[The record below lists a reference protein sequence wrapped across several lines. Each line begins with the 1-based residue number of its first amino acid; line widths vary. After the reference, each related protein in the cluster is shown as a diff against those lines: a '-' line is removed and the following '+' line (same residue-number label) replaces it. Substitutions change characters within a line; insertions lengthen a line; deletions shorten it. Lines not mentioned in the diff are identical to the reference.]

1 MLLQPGRFNQ
11 FRERIKDP
19 VGRGQVLD
27 TGVWILKAEAGHA
40 GCPGRC
46 ASVAGIFYDKAFPRV
61 GMQAPGGFEK
71 NVGRRFWVWD
81 ALAAEEDVEILAD
94 GELLHAEL
102 DVLLGRR
109 RRDRQMKALTVQKRD
124 RFGDSFNPG
133 NPIGSDDFVFNFA
146 EPFHNGRI
154 TPEIP
159 SVSLI
164 DETAEI
170 LACGADTAL
179 VAVVLQNR
187 VRYFSVSIRTP
198 SISKMM
204 YRIMSVSPVCL
215 SVCVP
220 VLKKFVYY
228 HTTKPDAQKVQQ
240 GKYFVVKKAKMR
252 YNYSINADG
261 KKDFIGKYVQKDVI
275 I

>member
-1 MLLQPGRFNQ
+1 MKCAHSYPQHFIPAADTGQPRRLPDSVWKCGSDGSCSAGNPDNSDKYQLLQPGRFNQ

-46 ASVAGIFYDKAFPRV
+46 ASVAGIFYDKAFPRIS
-61 GMQAPGGFEK
+61 MQAPGGFEK
-71 NVGRRFWVWD
+71 NVGRRFGVWD
-81 ALAAEEDVEILAD
+81 AFAAEEDVEILAD

-124 RFGDSFNPG
+124 RLGDSVDPG
-133 NPIGSDDFVFNFA
+133 NPIGRDDFIFNFT
-146 EPFHNGRI
+146 EPFHDGRI
-154 TPEIP
+154 APEIP

-164 DETAEI
+164 DETAEV

-179 VAVVLQNR
+179 VAVVLQ
-187 VRYFSVSIRTP
+187 
-198 SISKMM
+198 
-204 YRIMSVSPVCL
+204 
-215 SVCVP
+215 
-220 VLKKFVYY
+220 
-228 HTTKPDAQKVQQ
+228 
-240 GKYFVVKKAKMR
+240 
-252 YNYSINADG
+252 
-261 KKDFIGKYVQKDVI
+261 
-275 I
+275 